1 MCSTPWATVDGVAFL
16 ASWLR
21 LPADVLELFLETWT
35 VTRYGQVALSVM
47 GFGFATTLVPLVYF
61 GKLRLRKIRLSGVLA
76 ASVGL
81 FAIVAWGGTQLRPFL
96 LPVPSNA
103 LLPLT
108 LDPTLVRTVN
118 VTLERD
124 PLRDGSPAPAGRDPT
139 LLAIQKS
146 GERAKHNPRGCSFRF
161 TTKAA
166 RWECEG
172 FHTRA
177 RLNGVCLY
185 LPPGQSGERR
195 WCRPP

>member
-61 GKLRLRKIRLSGVLA
+61 GKLRLRKIRMSGVLA

-81 FAIVAWGGTQLRPFL
+81 FAIVARGGTQLRPFL
-96 LPVPSNA
+96 LPVPS
-103 LLPLT
+103 
-108 LDPTLVRTVN
+108 N

-146 GERAKHNPRGCSFRF
+146 GVLRETQPARLQFSVYNESG
-161 TTKAA
+161 

>member
-1 MCSTPWATVDGVAFL
+1 LSGSATRRSCSTGSAISSPSST
-16 ASWLR
+16 SR
-21 LPADVLELFLETWT
+21 LHFQLPHERPRRD
-35 VTRYGQVALSVM
+35 R
-47 GFGFATTLVPLVYF
+47 LVYF
-61 GKLRLRKIRLSGVLA
+61 GKLRLRKIRQSGVLA

-146 GERAKHNPRGCSFRF
+146 GVLRETQP
-161 TTKAA
+161 
-166 RWECEG
+166 
-172 FHTRA
+172 A
-177 RLNGVCLY
+177 RLQFSVYNESGPLGV
-185 LPPGQSGERR
+185 
-195 WCRPP
+195 

>member
-1 MCSTPWATVDGVAFL
+1 M
-16 ASWLR
+16 
-21 LPADVLELFLETWT
+21 
-35 VTRYGQVALSVM
+35 ALSVM

-124 PLRDGSPAPAGRDPT
+124 PLRDGSRHPPA
-139 LLAIQKS
+139 AIRPCWRS
-146 GERAKHNPRGCSFRF
+146 RRAACCAKHNPRGCSFRF